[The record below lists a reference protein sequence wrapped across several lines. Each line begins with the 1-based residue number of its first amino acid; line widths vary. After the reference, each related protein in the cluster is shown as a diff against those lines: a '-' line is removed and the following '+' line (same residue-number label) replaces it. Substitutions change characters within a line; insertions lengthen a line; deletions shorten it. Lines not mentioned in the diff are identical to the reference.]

1 VILNQTNETLTL
13 IFTRTDWQR
22 ISGNLYGFGMAA
34 LGLLL
39 AYLAVR
45 VLVALPNPSA
55 LSLVILFVAGT
66 AFAWFNAGSALLEAD
81 CRTDFDLET
90 RTVTLTKTG
99 WLSPRH
105 GPFRFEDIAELSAR
119 EGFIGSGRMLI
130 ASLRL
135 RDGRQWRIGYDYI
148 WVRPTTVSDIPDLLQ
163 RVRLAI
169 GLQG

>member
-1 VILNQTNETLTL
+1 MILNQTNRTLTL
-13 IFTRTDWQR
+13 VFERTDWQR

-34 LGLLL
+34 LGVLL

-45 VLVALPNPSA
+45 VLVTLPNASA
-55 LSLVILFVAGT
+55 MSLVVLFPAGT
-66 AFAWFNAGSALLEAD
+66 AFAWFNAGSAFLEAD
-81 CRTDFDLET
+81 CRTEFDLEN

-99 WLSPRH
+99 WLPRQH
-105 GPFRFEDIAELSAR
+105 GPFPFDDIAELSAR

-135 RDGRQWRIGYDYI
+135 RNGTKWRIGYDYI

-163 RVRLAI
+163 RARLAI